1 MVVDE
6 DAEKF
11 MERLGHDGSQIIFSH
26 LEEPHC
32 RRGHHIQEII
42 YWLFARGRTVTPIQ
56 MIPFIADPSGEMR
69 PVPVRYQTAG
79 SEAEVNRCGDEEL
92 IFAENHRRFSNML
105 NSHRGVLEG
114 ITPSGKRHAVAFDR
128 GRIFDPDGKE
138 YPFNSENC
146 AANGFYPD
154 IAWVVE

>member
-1 MVVDE
+1 MVIDE
-6 DAEKF
+6 DAETF
-11 MERLGHDGSQIIFSH
+11 IERLGHNGSEIIFGH
-26 LEEPHC
+26 LAEPHC

-69 PVPVRYQTAG
+69 PVPVRYQLAD
-79 SEAEVNRCGDEEL
+79 SDAEPTSDGDEVDLFE
-92 IFAENHRRFSNML
+92 ENHRRFGNML
-105 NSHRGVLEG
+105 NRHRGVIEG
-114 ITPSGKRHAVAFDR
+114 ITPNGKRHAVAFDR

-138 YPFNSENC
+138 YPFNAENC